1 MDVRQ
6 LIRKLIREQLN
17 EANIK
22 TPIEKLSAVK
32 KTAGDDDTIEVIPEE
47 LTEGHGL
54 DKDDIKYLKDF
65 ISDKK
70 GDARLAKIIKFLI
83 KSNIKVEKTKDL
95 SKDKKEVDEGT
106 CGYGIDG
113 KIGNSPAGP
122 KLRNK

>member
-1 MDVRQ
+1 MDIRQ
-6 LIRKLIREQLN
+6 VIRKILKEEVGKITTKDTDKAKEL
-17 EANIK
+17 AN
-22 TPIEKLSAVK
+22 
-32 KTAGDDDTIEVIPEE
+32 AGVDVE